1 MTRKKKKKHQKEKEQ
16 STPEPKPAAEETEAP
31 LEEDLEDLR
40 KRAGERDEYY
50 DTMLRA
56 RADLDNLNKR
66 MIKERGRI
74 KEAAL
79 REFLSDMMPALDA
92 LHVAVCH
99 PEEADPTSL
108 LDGIRLMEKQLADT
122 FSRNGIEI
130 VEPAPGDVFDPAL
143 HEAVLMEPSDE
154 FDEGHVI
161 ESLRRGFLASGILVR
176 PAQVKVAAGEK
187 EEDNEEEVEVDE
199 KEKE

>member
-16 STPEPKPAAEETEAP
+16 SPSGQESAEAEAP
-31 LEEDLEDLR
+31 QEEDLEDLR
-40 KRAGERDEYY
+40 KRALERDEYY

-66 MIKERGRI
+66 MVKERGRI

-99 PEEADPTSL
+99 PEEVDPTSL
-108 LDGIRLMEKQLADT
+108 LDGVRLMEKQLADT

-130 VEPAPGDVFDPAL
+130 VEPEPGDVFDPAL

-154 FDEGHVI
+154 FDEGHII
-161 ESLRRGFLASGILVR
+161 ESLRRGFSASGILVR
-176 PAQVKVAAGEK
+176 AAQVKVAAGEK
-187 EEDNEEEVEVDE
+187 EEENEEEDVDE